1 MNNSPD
7 EIMRIKEAAEYL
19 RIKERTLYSLV
30 KQGRVPGVKIG
41 GQWRF
46 KKKRLDAMF
55 EQTADEQGVS
65 IQLDVAPLRG
75 SILQV

>member
-30 KQGRVPGVKIG
+30 KQERVPGVKIG

-46 KKKRLDAMF
+46 KKSRLEAMF
-55 EQTADEQGVS
+55 EQTADE
-65 IQLDVAPLRG
+65 
-75 SILQV
+75 

>member
-46 KKKRLDAMF
+46 KKNRLDAMF
-55 EQTADEQGVS
+55 EQTADE
-65 IQLDVAPLRG
+65 
-75 SILQV
+75 